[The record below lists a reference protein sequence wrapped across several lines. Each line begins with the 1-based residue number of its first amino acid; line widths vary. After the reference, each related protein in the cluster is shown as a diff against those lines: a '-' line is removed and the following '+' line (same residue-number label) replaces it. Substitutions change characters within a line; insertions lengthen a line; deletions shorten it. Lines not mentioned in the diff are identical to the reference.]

1 MTKQAQ
7 ETKAY
12 IENQEAEEKN
22 LLKIIA
28 EADAERLRQ
37 KKEFDKVGIP
47 NLSFQIPCI
56 LFPHLSSVFLR
67 WRFLAT
73 MNVRVLKLYNAI

>member
-47 NLSFQIPCI
+47 NLNFQTHCI

-73 MNVRVLKLYNAI
+73 VNVRVLKLYKAI